1 MDAAKGD
8 FTAEP
13 HRQAPLIGR
22 NPNRRLVQALGITVL
37 RQVLNP
43 RHDSVR
49 FDFPRSKLYGFF
61 FLATRI
67 YRSFRWGKNVELF
80 ILDTRQYRN
89 FKKGTMLGDAQKE
102 WLFDGI
108 GKSSA
113 LFKFIA
119 TSVTMAGGDSDRW
132 EGFPKERQTILR
144 YINEK
149 KIRGVVF
156 LSADMH
162 YAAIT
167 NIPKSGG
174 IKDRKSV

>member
-61 FLATRI
+61 FLDQQLQQILITAAKDSEIKPIADFEVDASREI
-67 YRSFRWGKNVELF
+67 YSGNRVEGILGVEFVNVGSLSGLLPIYCPAFSRMIEPCF
-80 ILDTRQYRN
+80 
-89 FKKGTMLGDAQKE
+89 
-102 WLFDGI
+102 GI
-108 GKSSA
+108 DD
-113 LFKFIA
+113 L
-119 TSVTMAGGDSDRW
+119 
-132 EGFPKERQTILR
+132 
-144 YINEK
+144 
-149 KIRGVVF
+149 
-156 LSADMH
+156 
-162 YAAIT
+162 
-167 NIPKSGG
+167 
-174 IKDRKSV
+174 